1 MVDLTPIDVPP
12 MPILQ
17 MISPFKLNDTL
28 KSPVWKT
35 MGELKNFELND
46 LPAIDYDDTPV
57 WGTHAGHISWLCLIV
72 MGIVNVT
79 IMYILYVLCHRGV
92 IGTPKWTS
100 DSPGSAMKEPEGPFE
115 LREMNPKGQNPS
127 TPTHTGLPA
136 AWQSMHPEPWR

>member
-1 MVDLTPIDVPP
+1 MVDLTLIDVPP

-35 MGELKNFELND
+35 MGELNNFEQND
-46 LPAIDYDDTPV
+46 LPAIAYDDTPV
-57 WGTHAGHISWLCLIV
+57 WGTHAGHISWLSLIV
-72 MGIVNVT
+72 MGIVNVM

-100 DSPGSAMKEPEGPFE
+100 DSPGSAMKEPDRPFE

-136 AWQSMHPEPWR
+136 AWQSMHPEP

>member
-1 MVDLTPIDVPP
+1 MVDLTLIDVPP

-57 WGTHAGHISWLCLIV
+57 WGTHAGHIFWLCLIV
-72 MGIVNVT
+72 MGIVNVM

-100 DSPGSAMKEPEGPFE
+100 G
-115 LREMNPKGQNPS
+115 
-127 TPTHTGLPA
+127 
-136 AWQSMHPEPWR
+136 